1 MWLARNKDGKLFIWR
16 IRPIKIGGKWGLGIG
31 NQCSAYIPNDN
42 YPEVKWSDKEP
53 RELVLKPKVGWKIF
67 PTKKEAEENFK
78 DDEKYITTANIQWR
92 DSNDNL

>member
-16 IRPIKIGGKWGLGIG
+16 IRPVKIGDKWGLGIE

-53 RELVLKPKVGWKIF
+53 RELVLKPI
-67 PTKKEAEENFK
+67 
-78 DDEKYITTANIQWR
+78 KYR
-92 DSNDNL
+92 L

>member
-42 YPEVKWSDKEP
+42 YPEVKWEDEEPREREDEEP
-53 RELVLKPKVGWKIF
+53 RELVLKPI
-67 PTKKEAEENFK
+67 KEE
-78 DDEKYITTANIQWR
+78 
-92 DSNDNL
+92 